1 MAPKSSKSNSTDL
14 PPFQLWCIAC
24 ILVLTS
30 DQGDSVEVWLRC
42 EESVILLSLATV
54 LVAITFT
61 LSRREQKGIV
71 SASIGVKFSKPVMSG
86 SSIMYS
92 KQRSNDIKLFI
103 DSICLRVP

>member
-30 DQGDSVEVWLRC
+30 DQSESVDVWLRY
-42 EESVILLSLATV
+42 EGSVISLSLATV

-61 LSRREQKGIV
+61 LSTCEQKGIV
-71 SASIGVKFSKPVMSG
+71 SASIGVKFSKLFMSG

-92 KQRSNDIKLFI
+92 EQRSNDIKLFI
-103 DSICLRVP
+103 DSICLRVS